1 MYLYPMGNDD
11 EAINPKS
18 LYKSAEVIDVESE
31 EYEDNKTK
39 ELFDSNHQYKRITRQ
54 WLIAQDIARLVLFA
68 SSTSWLFLLFRAINW
83 FPLVVILFILFFLVI
98 GIIFTLNWGK
108 LSNMDKIRLFVL
120 GVTTGLSAAIS
131 GSDIIYTWFM
141 SNQLLVLSISV
152 SVLVVISLIGV
163 LKYKSKVL
171 RY

>member
-1 MYLYPMGNDD
+1 
-11 EAINPKS
+11 
-18 LYKSAEVIDVESE
+18 
-31 EYEDNKTK
+31 
-39 ELFDSNHQYKRITRQ
+39 
-54 WLIAQDIARLVLFA
+54 
-68 SSTSWLFLLFRAINW
+68 
-83 FPLVVILFILFFLVI
+83 
-98 GIIFTLNWGK
+98 
-108 LSNMDKIRLFVL
+108 MDKIRLFVL